1 MKPTTSATL
10 MPEEENALKFN
21 TERML
26 KAKQYK

>member
-1 MKPTTSATL
+1 MKLTTSATL